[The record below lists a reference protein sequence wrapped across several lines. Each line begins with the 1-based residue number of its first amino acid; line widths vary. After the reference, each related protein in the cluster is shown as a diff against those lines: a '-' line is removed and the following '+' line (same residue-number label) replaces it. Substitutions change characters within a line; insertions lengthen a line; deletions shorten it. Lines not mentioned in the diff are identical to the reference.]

1 MRIPTAILTRSD
13 RSNAVGALGC
23 LLALA
28 IGAAAASSYGLFV
41 AGAVVVMLFFGGA
54 IVLYVRD
61 PILAFL
67 GLWLFE
73 VFNPS
78 ISAIFG
84 YFSPA
89 GEAIRQ
95 ADEVLVVVFV
105 CLTVW
110 RGMQRDTPV
119 PQLRFILP
127 GAGVA
132 VFGLLGAVFHHVPFA
147 IAALGG
153 WLGLKLWIMFVI
165 TLLLPWKSGDLTRV
179 YKFLAHVGAFVALL
193 GLADYVTHAAVSRA
207 LHTSIYRFETESF
220 RGEAVHSIFPHPG
233 EYSLFMSLL
242 FALTF
247 AAFATRHKKSD
258 LALAIL
264 FAGSVIL
271 SLRLKGFLSLA
282 AVVIIVAL
290 VQGAA
295 NNRSGIAVLL
305 AGALLFIGALSVEGN
320 VISQQVSTYTSKAS
334 PRALLYNAGEK
345 IAGNNFPLGVGFGR
359 FGSYPSRIYYSPI
372 YDQYELSGV
381 YGLSRNYPD
390 FIDDTSWPSLM
401 GETGYAGLITYAIG
415 VIFVLLT
422 MIRRLRTAPSD
433 MKWMALS
440 ALCMMTVL
448 LVTSIAQGV
457 LFDWLAVTSVVIV
470 FGPAMI
476 GDRSLADGRDLS
488 LKHLPIW
495 REKVDERWSAL
506 T

>member
-1 MRIPTAILTRSD
+1 
-13 RSNAVGALGC
+13 
-23 LLALA
+23 
-28 IGAAAASSYGLFV
+28 
-41 AGAVVVMLFFGGA
+41 
-54 IVLYVRD
+54 
-61 PILAFL
+61 
-67 GLWLFE
+67 
-73 VFNPS
+73 
-78 ISAIFG
+78 
-84 YFSPA
+84 
-89 GEAIRQ
+89 
-95 ADEVLVVVFV
+95 
-105 CLTVW
+105 
-110 RGMQRDTPV
+110 
-119 PQLRFILP
+119 
-127 GAGVA
+127 
-132 VFGLLGAVFHHVPFA
+132 
-147 IAALGG
+147 
-153 WLGLKLWIMFVI
+153 
-165 TLLLPWKSGDLTRV
+165 LTRV